1 MSTFATVDDVI
12 KRYKTLTTEQIEKT
26 EVILEDVTSALRI
39 EGKKCNVDLDGKA
52 QDEDYANVLKM
63 VTCDIVIRRLEQD
76 ENSSSTLSQES
87 QSALGYSWSGTYVNT
102 GVGTTRCHANIKPA
116 DIHAYY
122 ANLKYNILLKALGGG
137 E

>member
-12 KRYKTLTTEQIEKT
+12 KRYKPLTTDEIEKA
-26 EVILEDVTSALRI
+26 EVILEDVTSALRV
-39 EGKKCNVDLDGKA
+39 EGKKCNVDLDEKA
-52 QDEDYANVLKM
+52 QDEDYANVLRM

-102 GVGTTRCHANIKPA
+102 GGGTSILNKDLKTLGLKRQACRFA
-116 DIHAYY
+116 DVY
-122 ANLKYNILLKALGGG
+122 GFDV
-137 E
+137 EDE

>member
-12 KRYKTLTTEQIEKT
+12 KRYKALTTEQIEKT

-39 EGKKCNVDLDGKA
+39 EGKKCNVDIDEKA

-102 GVGTTRCHANIKPA
+102 GGGTSILKKDLKTLGLRTQTFGFA
-116 DIHAYY
+116 DVYGF
-122 ANLKYNILLKALGGG
+122 NSD
-137 E
+137 EED